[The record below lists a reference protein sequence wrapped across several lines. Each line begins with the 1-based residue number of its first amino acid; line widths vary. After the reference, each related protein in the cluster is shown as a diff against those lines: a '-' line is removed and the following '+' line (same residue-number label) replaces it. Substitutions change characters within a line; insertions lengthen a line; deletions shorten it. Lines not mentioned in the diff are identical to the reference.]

1 MDIEIDME
9 RVNRMSDEFALYMT
23 DRMATE
29 KVSLPEGLTMMA
41 IAVGNVIGTTVDG
54 IEGMDRAEVIEQFK
68 QALDEYKQ

>member
-1 MDIEIDME
+1 ME